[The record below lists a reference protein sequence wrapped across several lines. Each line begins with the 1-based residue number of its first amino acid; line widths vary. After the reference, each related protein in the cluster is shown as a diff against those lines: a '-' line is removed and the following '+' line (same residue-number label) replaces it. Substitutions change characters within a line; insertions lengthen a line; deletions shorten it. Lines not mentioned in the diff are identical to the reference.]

1 MITTRLTNEARDK
14 ILQAIMQN
22 LPNEN
27 LLKQLHCL
35 IQEEVLK
42 VVPEFVRTVYNV
54 PASRPFLRIT
64 ELCVSNGNKSL
75 PLWEDDN
82 TRTIIGWG
90 GTFLQIRTDDAVYA
104 AMAKDTYIYAVTT
117 AVRESRLVEKYF
129 DQKGLHDSVKKR
141 LKSNLQSVTTYKKLY
156 EVLEPE
162 LHHYIP
168 KDEVKAQVPA
178 CVAPVV
184 DDLRKLGAVLPET
197 PKAMGAKE

>member
-1 MITTRLTNEARDK
+1 MTRLTNEARDK
-14 ILQAIMQN
+14 ILRAIMQN

-27 LLKQLHCL
+27 FLKQLHCL
-35 IQEEVLK
+35 IQKEVLK
-42 VVPEFVRTVYNV
+42 VVPEFVRTAYNV
-54 PASRPFLRIT
+54 DTSRPFLRVANL
-64 ELCVSNGNKSL
+64 EVSNGNKSI
-75 PLWEDDN
+75 PFWADDN
-82 TRTIIGWG
+82 TKTIIGWG
-90 GTFLQIRTDDAVYA
+90 GTFLKIRTDDAVYA

-129 DQKGLHDSVKKR
+129 DQKELHDSVKKR
-141 LKSNLQSVTTYKKLY
+141 LKSNLQSVTTYKRPY

-168 KDEVKAQVPA
+168 KEEVTANLPA

-197 PKAMGAKE
+197 PKAMGAQG